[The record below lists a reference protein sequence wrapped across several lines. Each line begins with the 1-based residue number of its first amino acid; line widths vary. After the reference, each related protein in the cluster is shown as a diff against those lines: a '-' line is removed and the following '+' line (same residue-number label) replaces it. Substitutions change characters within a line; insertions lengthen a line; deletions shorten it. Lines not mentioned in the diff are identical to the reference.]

1 MSSAKPP
8 TGSRQVPVT
17 NWSRRILFSLSI
29 SFTTCR
35 NTQTH
40 DHPCT
45 PQHMDFIIADCVFRS
60 SFVLSEPKCP
70 YLPEPVNLLAVL
82 GVMSVDGVLLPVSQ
96 IDLLHPTQHQLQHTH
111 KHLKASQWRCV
122 SFIDSSAGRGQNGTG
137 QREHSES
144 ENVPS
149 GLQTNLIHCL
159 C

>member
-1 MSSAKPP
+1 MLFTYELSEASHRQP
-8 TGSRQVPVT
+8 TGSCYKLKQT
-17 NWSRRILFSLSI
+17 DSLFVVHL
-29 SFTTCR
+29 FHHLQEHA
-35 NTQTH
+35 QTH

-111 KHLKASQWRCV
+111 KHLKASQ
-122 SFIDSSAGRGQNGTG
+122 
-137 QREHSES
+137 
-144 ENVPS
+144 
-149 GLQTNLIHCL
+149 
-159 C
+159 

>member
-1 MSSAKPP
+1 MLFTYELSEASHRQP
-8 TGSRQVPVT
+8 TGSCYKLKQT
-17 NWSRRILFSLSI
+17 DSLFVVHL
-29 SFTTCR
+29 FHHLQEH
-35 NTQTH
+35 TQTH

-111 KHLKASQWRCV
+111 KLLKASQ
-122 SFIDSSAGRGQNGTG
+122 
-137 QREHSES
+137 
-144 ENVPS
+144 
-149 GLQTNLIHCL
+149 
-159 C
+159 